1 MVRVEVDLRKGLQ
14 EIWGLLSDAEQNELL
29 RSAIYQGFR
38 RGEFIYNV
46 NEESSYLIVVLR
58 GRVKL
63 EKFGVGGRVQ
73 IVRMFRPCEFFG
85 YRSYFAGEVHSSVAI
100 AMEQTHIACVPM
112 SAIESICRV
121 NAELA
126 MYFVRALA
134 IDLGQSEERQVNLTQ
149 KHIRGRIADSLTFLA
164 DKYGFECDDRTLN
177 VQLSRDELAS
187 LSNMNTSNAIRTLA
201 AFAEEGI
208 VELDGRRIKI
218 LDKTKLKMVNNNG

>member
-1 MVRVEVDLRKGLQ
+1 MVRVEVDLKKGLQ
-14 EIWGLLSDAEQNELL
+14 EIWDLLTEDEQNDLL
-29 RSAIYQGFR
+29 RSAIYQSFR

-46 NEESSYLIVVLR
+46 NEESAHLIVVLR

-112 SAIESICRV
+112 NAIEEICLK
-121 NAELA
+121 NASLA

-134 IDLGQSEERQVNLTQ
+134 IDLGQSEQRQVNLTQ
-149 KHIRGRIADSLTFLA
+149 KHIRGRIADSLIFLA

-218 LDKTKLKMVNNNG
+218 LDKQKLKRVNNNG

>member
-14 EIWGLLSDAEQNELL
+14 EIWGLLDDQEQNELL
-29 RSAIYQGFR
+29 RGAIYQSFR

-46 NEESSYLIVVLR
+46 NDESSYLIVVLR

-100 AMEQTHIACVPM
+100 AMEQTHVACVPM
-112 SAIESICRV
+112 NVIESICRR

-134 IDLGQSEERQVNLTQ
+134 IDLGHSEQRQVNLTQ
-149 KHIRGRIADSLTFLA
+149 KHIRGRIADSLVFLA
-164 DKYGFECDDRTLN
+164 DKYGFA
-177 VQLSRDELAS
+177 LA
-187 LSNMNTSNAIRTLA
+187 R
-201 AFAEEGI
+201 
-208 VELDGRRIKI
+208 
-218 LDKTKLKMVNNNG
+218 

>member
-1 MVRVEVDLRKGLQ
+1 MVRVEVDLKKGLQ
-14 EIWGLLSDAEQNELL
+14 EIWDLLTDDEQNDLL
-29 RSAIYQGFR
+29 RSAIYQSFR

-46 NEESSYLIVVLR
+46 NEESAHLIVVLR

-112 SAIESICRV
+112 NAIEEICRK
-121 NAELA
+121 NAGLA

-134 IDLGQSEERQVNLTQ
+134 IDLGHSEQRQVNLTQ
-149 KHIRGRIADSLTFLA
+149 KHIRGRIADSLIFLA

-218 LDKTKLKMVNNNG
+218 LDKQKLKRVNNNG

>member
-1 MVRVEVDLRKGLQ
+1 MVRVEVDLKRGLQ
-14 EIWGLLSDAEQNELL
+14 EIWDLLSEEEQSELL
-29 RSAIYQGFR
+29 RSAIYQSFR
-38 RGEFIYNV
+38 RGEYIYNV
-46 NEESSYLIVVLR
+46 NEESSFLIVVLR

-85 YRSYFAGEVHSSVAI
+85 YRSYFAEEVHSSVAI

-112 SAIESICRV
+112 SAIESICHT

-134 IDLGQSEERQVNLTQ
+134 IDLGQSEQRQVNLTQ
-149 KHIRGRIADSLTFLA
+149 KHIRGRIADSLIFLA
-164 DKYGFECDDRTLN
+164 DKYGFEGDDRTLN

-218 LDKTKLKMVNNNG
+218 LDKLKLKRVNNCG

>member
-14 EIWGLLSDAEQNELL
+14 EIWGLLSDQDQMEVT
-29 RSAIYQGFR
+29 RSASYQSFR

-46 NEESSYLIVVLR
+46 NDDSTYLVVVLR

-85 YRSYFAGEVHSSVAI
+85 YRSYFIGVPHTSVAI
-100 AMEQTHIACVPM
+100 AMEQTHVALVPM
-112 SAIESICRV
+112 ETIETLCYT
-121 NAELA
+121 NPQLA

-134 IDLGQSEERQVNLTQ
+134 FDLGQSEERQVNLTQ

-164 DKYGFECDDRTLN
+164 DKYGYEGDDHTLN

-208 VELDGRRIKI
+208 VDIDGRRIKI
-218 LDKTKLKMVNNNG
+218 LDKNKLARINENG

>member
-14 EIWGLLSDAEQNELL
+14 EIWDLLLDDEQNELL
-29 RSAIYQGFR
+29 RSAIYQSFR

-112 SAIESICRV
+112 STIEKICKH
-121 NAELA
+121 NASLA
-126 MYFVRALA
+126 MYFVSALA

-149 KHIRGRIADSLTFLA
+149 KHIRGRIADSLMFLA
-164 DKYGFECDDRTLN
+164 DKYGFEIDDRTLN

-218 LDKTKLKMVNNNG
+218 LDKQKLQRVNDNG

>member
-14 EIWGLLSDAEQNELL
+14 EIWELITEEEQNELL
-29 RSAIYQGFR
+29 RSAIYQSFR

-46 NEESSYLIVVLR
+46 NDESSYLIVVLR

-63 EKFGVGGRVQ
+63 EKYGVGGRVQ

-85 YRSYFAGEVHSSVAI
+85 YRSYFAEEVHSSVAI

-112 SAIESICRV
+112 SAIESICHR

-134 IDLGQSEERQVNLTQ
+134 IDLGQSEQRQVNLTQ
-149 KHIRGRIADSLTFLA
+149 KHIRGRIADSLVFLA
-164 DKYGFECDDRTLN
+164 DKYGFEGDDRTLN
-177 VQLSRDELAS
+177 VQLSRDEIAS

-208 VELDGRRIKI
+208 IELDGRRIKI
-218 LDKTKLKMVNNNG
+218 LDKQKLKRVTNNG

>member
-14 EIWGLLSDAEQNELL
+14 EIWSYLSDQDQAEIT
-29 RSAIYQGFR
+29 RSASYQSFR

-46 NEESSYLIVVLR
+46 NDDSTYLVVVLR

-85 YRSYFAGEVHSSVAI
+85 YRSYFIDVPHTSVAI
-100 AMEQTHIACVPM
+100 AMEQTHVALVPM
-112 SAIESICRV
+112 DTIEAICYS
-121 NAELA
+121 NSQLA

-134 IDLGQSEERQVNLTQ
+134 FDLGQSEERQVNLTQ
-149 KHIRGRIADSLTFLA
+149 KHIRGRIADSLVFLS
-164 DKYGFECDDRTLN
+164 DKYGFEGDEHTLN

-208 VELDGRRIKI
+208 VEIDGRRIKI
-218 LDKTKLKMVNNNG
+218 LDKPKLARINENG

>member
-1 MVRVEVDLRKGLQ
+1 MIRVEVDLRRGLQ
-14 EIWGLLSDAEQNELL
+14 EIWNLLSEDEQNELL
-29 RSAIYQGFR
+29 RSSIYQSFR

-46 NEESSYLIVVLR
+46 NEESQYLIVVLR

-85 YRSYFAGEVHSSVAI
+85 YRSYFAEEAHSSVAI

-112 SAIESICRV
+112 TAIEHLCQN
-121 NAELA
+121 NAKLA

-164 DKYGFECDDRTLN
+164 DKYGFEGDDRTLN

-208 VELDGRRIKI
+208 VELDGRRIKV
-218 LDKTKLKMVNNNG
+218 LDKQKLKRVNDNG

>member
-14 EIWGLLSDAEQNELL
+14 EIWELLADDEQNELL
-29 RSAIYQGFR
+29 RGAIYQGFR

-46 NEESSYLIVVLR
+46 NDESSYLIVVLR

-85 YRSYFAGEVHSSVAI
+85 YRSFFAGEVHSSVAI
-100 AMEQTHIACVPM
+100 AMEQTHVACVPM
-112 SAIESICRV
+112 MVIENICQR
-121 NAELA
+121 NAALA

-134 IDLGQSEERQVNLTQ
+134 IDLGHSEQRQVNLTQ
-149 KHIRGRIADSLTFLA
+149 KHMRGRIADSLVFLS
-164 DKYGFECDDRTLN
+164 DKYGFEGDDRTLN

-201 AFAEEGI
+201 AFADEGI

-218 LDKTKLKMVNNNG
+218 LDKQKLKRINITG

>member
-14 EIWGLLSDAEQNELL
+14 EIWGLLYDDEQNQLL
-29 RSAIYQGFR
+29 KSANYQSFR

-46 NEESSYLIVVLR
+46 NDDSTSLIVVLR

-100 AMEQTHIACVPM
+100 AMEQTHVACVPM
-112 SAIESICRV
+112 SAIERICRT
-121 NAELA
+121 NAQLA

-134 IDLGQSEERQVNLTQ
+134 IDLGQSDERQVNLTQ
-149 KHIRGRIADSLTFLA
+149 QHIRGRIANSIIYLA
-164 DKYGFECDDRTLN
+164 DKYGLECDDCTLN
-177 VQLSRDELAS
+177 VQLSREELAS

-208 VELDGRRIKI
+208 VEIDGRRIKI
-218 LDKTKLKMVNNNG
+218 LNHEQLKRINNNG

>member
-1 MVRVEVDLRKGLQ
+1 MVRVEVDLKRGLQ
-14 EIWGLLSDAEQNELL
+14 EIWDLLSEEEQNELL
-29 RSAIYQGFR
+29 RSAIYQSFR
-38 RGEFIYNV
+38 RGEYIYNV

-85 YRSYFAGEVHSSVAI
+85 YRSYFAEEVHSSVAI

-112 SAIESICRV
+112 SAIENICHR

-134 IDLGQSEERQVNLTQ
+134 IDLGQSEQRQVNLTQ
-149 KHIRGRIADSLTFLA
+149 KHIRGRIADSLIFLA
-164 DKYGFECDDRTLN
+164 DKYGFEGDDRTLN

-218 LDKTKLKMVNNNG
+218 LDKLKLKRVNNCG